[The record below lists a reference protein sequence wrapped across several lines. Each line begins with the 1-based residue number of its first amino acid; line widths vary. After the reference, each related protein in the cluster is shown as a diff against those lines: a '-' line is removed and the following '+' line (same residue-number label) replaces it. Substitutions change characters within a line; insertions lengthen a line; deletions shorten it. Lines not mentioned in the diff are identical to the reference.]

1 MMRMAAVRRPIYLAR
16 HMPAGFKGRPSCRTQ
31 KGRYCE
37 VKLSHQDV
45 VDYLLSPTT
54 GRPFIYEDNG
64 CRQLHFDLMSVQ
76 ASMRLDSPFD
86 LELEYTRTMMMAL
99 LLKPAPRDILIVGL
113 GGGSLAKFCYQYLPD
128 SRITTVEIDQEVIAL
143 RHQFMIPDDS
153 ERFRVV
159 HQDASRYMVKQEDCA
174 DVILLDGFDV
184 FGLPKPLSTEA
195 FYRGCYRALRK
206 GGVLASN
213 LLGSDLRYGVYLMR
227 LRRCFDAPLF
237 QIQPEDG
244 SNKIVIVAKQAA
256 IPEWPTLWAR
266 NESIKQNLGLDF
278 SRYLKAMEVQTDIN
292 SQHYRATFQ
301 DPVVSAPVSMSET
314 E

>member
-1 MMRMAAVRRPIYLAR
+1 M
-16 HMPAGFKGRPSCRTQ
+16 
-31 KGRYCE
+31 
-37 VKLSHQDV
+37 KLSHQDV

-76 ASMRLDSPFD
+76 ASMRLDKPFD
-86 LELEYTRTMMMAL
+86 LELEYTRTMMMVL
-99 LLKPAPRDILIVGL
+99 LLNQAPRDILIVGL
-113 GGGSLAKFCYQYLPD
+113 GGGSLAKFCYRYLPD
-128 SRITTVEIDQEVIAL
+128 SRVTTIEIDQEVIAL
-143 RHQFMIPDDS
+143 RRQFMIPDDS
-153 ERFRVV
+153 ERFKVV
-159 HQDASRYMVKQEDCA
+159 HQDASRYMATHEDCA
-174 DVILLDGFDV
+174 DMILLDGFDA

-206 GGVLASN
+206 GGVLATN

-244 SNKIVIVAKQAA
+244 NNKIVMVAKQAA
-256 IPEWPTLWAR
+256 MPEWPTLWAR
-266 NESIKQNLGLDF
+266 NESIKQGFGLDF
-278 SRYLKAMEVQTDIN
+278 SRYLKTLETQADVH
-292 SQHYRATFQ
+292 SQHYRASFQ
-301 DPVVSAPVSMSET
+301 DPVAPTPVSTSEA